1 MLRIRITKNKGI
13 GKKKRLS
20 PVPYTLYPDNGFT
33 LVELLVATSIM
44 GMIALA
50 VLSAFGT
57 GFYAFGRVESFA
69 EDQADIL
76 LALDRWERD
85 VRNSFPSA
93 AVEFKGDSQSISFPS
108 LITVFDEEDQGED
121 VSLGQVSYSFD
132 EQEKTFTIAPT
143 DYVSSP
149 SAGGQEPPAEVLAHV
164 EDLHFS
170 YYFYKKEIKGEEEK
184 VEHGWKSSWTQQD
197 EGIPRGVKIELT
209 FLKEGQEV
217 PLART
222 VFIPAGG
229 SVIVREEGVE
239 QEHEG
244 GGEGV

>member
-1 MLRIRITKNKGI
+1 MQRNKGTGYRVQGI
-13 GKKKRLS
+13 RKKKELS
-20 PVPYTLYPDNGFT
+20 PDNGFT
-33 LVELLVATSIM
+33 LVELLIATSII

-69 EDQADIL
+69 GAQADIL

-85 VRNSFPSA
+85 VQNSFSSA

-108 LITVFDEEDQGED
+108 LMTVWDEEEKET

-132 EQEKTFTIAPT
+132 EQERTFTMVTT
-143 DYVSSP
+143 DYAPPSSDD
-149 SAGGQEPPAEVLAHV
+149 GQDPPVEVLAYV
-164 EDLHFS
+164 EDIHFS
-170 YYFYKKEIKGEEEK
+170 YYFYKKEIQGEEEK
-184 VEHGWKSSWTQQD
+184 VAYGWQSSWTQED
-197 EGIPRGVKIELT
+197 EGIPRGVKVELT

-217 PLART
+217 SLART

-229 SVIVREEGVE
+229 SAVINGEGSE
-239 QEHEG
+239 PENENE

>member
-13 GKKKRLS
+13 GDRGY
-20 PVPYTLYPDNGFT
+20 PVPYPLSPDKGFT

-69 EDQADIL
+69 GAQADIL

-108 LITVFDEEDQGED
+108 LITVFDEEDQGEA

-184 VEHGWKSSWTQQD
+184 VEHGWQGSWTQQD

-229 SVIVREEGVE
+229 SVVVKEESGAPE
-239 QEHEG
+239 NGEG
-244 GGEGV
+244 GDV

>member
-1 MLRIRITKNKGI
+1 
-13 GKKKRLS
+13 
-20 PVPYTLYPDNGFT
+20 
-33 LVELLVATSIM
+33 
-44 GMIALA
+44 MIALA

-69 EDQADIL
+69 GTQADIL

-108 LITVFDEEDQGED
+108 LITVFEEDDQKEA
-121 VSLGQVSYSFD
+121 VSLGQISYFFD
-132 EQEKTFTIAPT
+132 EQNKAFTAAPT
-143 DYVSSP
+143 DYASSD
-149 SAGGQEPPAEVLAHV
+149 GQELPVEVLASV

-184 VEHGWKSSWTQQD
+184 VEHGWKGSWTPQD
-197 EGIPRGVKIELT
+197 EGIPRGVKVEVT

-229 SVIVREEGVE
+229 SVIVKEESAAPENG
-239 QEHEG
+239 EG
-244 GGEGV
+244 GDV